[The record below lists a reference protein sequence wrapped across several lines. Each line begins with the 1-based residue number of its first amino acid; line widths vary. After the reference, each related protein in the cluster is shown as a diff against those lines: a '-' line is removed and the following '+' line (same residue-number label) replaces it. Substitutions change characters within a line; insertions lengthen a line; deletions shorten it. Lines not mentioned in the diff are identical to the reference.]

1 MKKLLL
7 TLLLAIVSSSAVA
20 EWVYIVENKTTGASY
35 YINSDIIRK
44 SSNKVKVWELV
55 DLNKAVNSID
65 KKYISAKLHTEY
77 DCKEEQ
83 TRILYSVLY
92 TGNMGKGEI
101 IRSYY
106 TSEKWSPIVPDSV
119 GTPLLKYACWG
130 K

>member
-7 TLLLAIVSSSAVA
+7 ALLLAIVSSSAVA

-101 IRSYY
+101 IRSY
-106 TSEKWSPIVPDSV
+106 
-119 GTPLLKYACWG
+119 
-130 K
+130 

>member
-7 TLLLAIVSSSAVA
+7 ALLLAIVSSSAVA

>member
-1 MKKLLL
+1 MHKAILMM
-7 TLLLAIVSSSAVA
+7 LLAVVSTSAVA
-20 EWVYIVENKTTGASY
+20 EWVHIVDNKATGTSY

-44 SSNKVKVWELV
+44 SSNKVKVWELI
-55 DLNKAVNSID
+55 DLKKAVNSSE

-92 TGNMGKGEI
+92 AGNMGAGEI

-119 GTPLLKYACWG
+119 GTPLLKYACWL

>member
-7 TLLLAIVSSSAVA
+7 TLLLVIVSSSAVA

-35 YINSDIIRK
+35 YINSDIIRN

-106 TSEKWSPIVPDSV
+106 TYEKWSQIVPDSV
-119 GTPLLKYACWG
+119 GTPFLKYDCWG